1 MSEQRPSSPPAT
13 HRAPVPDD
21 PETARAV
28 RRDLESLVLR
38 MRRLAEAGI
47 VGDRH
52 RETLEGIVGQLQRTR
67 QLLTARSPRYVTAT
81 AALERITE
89 QVDGLART
97 HQTCV
102 YGPALADLAEQIT
115 ATTKSLVG

>member
-13 HRAPVPDD
+13 DRARAADD
-21 PETARAV
+21 PETARVV
-28 RRDLESLVLR
+28 RRELEALVLR

-47 VGDRH
+47 LGDGH

-67 QLLTARSPRYVTAT
+67 QLLTTRSPRYVAAT
-81 AALERITE
+81 DALEKITE

-97 HQTCV
+97 HRTCV

-115 ATTKSLVG
+115 ATTKSIVG